1 MWKCAVTF
9 VDAQG
14 ERVEIVSSL
23 EAVRFLDG
31 WWQKVDG
38 AAYQAAIEVCIG
50 AVQGDRSH
58 EDARIAVTMALAEG
72 GIVVLPV
79 H

>member
-38 AAYQAAIEVCIG
+38 AAYQAAIEV
-50 AVQGDRSH
+50 
-58 EDARIAVTMALAEG
+58 
-72 GIVVLPV
+72 
-79 H
+79 